1 MLRARL
7 CRGGLLFGLFCP
19 CAAFFSLNQH
29 GSGDTSAIASP
40 LYECSRLI
48 TTCNCRISFKLL
60 ISDADFELAQRKNP
74 IMYKLDVKD
83 VLRGRCQSVIGIRC
97 PAAVELSDSDEALP
111 GSVITID
118 EHDPECCNGNIV
130 ISMVADDASAIPIV
144 RMIDAVVVGAIE
156 SF

>member
-1 MLRARL
+1 
-7 CRGGLLFGLFCP
+7 
-19 CAAFFSLNQH
+19 
-29 GSGDTSAIASP
+29 
-40 LYECSRLI
+40 
-48 TTCNCRISFKLL
+48 
-60 ISDADFELAQRKNP
+60 
-74 IMYKLDVKD
+74 MYKLDVKD

-111 GSVITID
+111 GIVITID
-118 EHDPECCNGNIV
+118 EHECRNGNIV